1 MRILIGKPVTGTEA
15 VALRRLYGIVKDI
28 DGLLLVNFYV
38 GPRQFDFVLVLPEYT
53 GLIELKSVS
62 GPVFG
67 GQNGNWSIRDHTG
80 EKREYPGLN
89 PWRQAHEQALVLSD
103 EMSRFQKTHQNVP
116 KPLSAD
122 LYREFEAIACIY

>member
-1 MRILIGKPVTGTEA
+1 MRILIGKPATGTEA

-80 EKREYPGLN
+80 E
-89 PWRQAHEQALVLSD
+89 
-103 EMSRFQKTHQNVP
+103 
-116 KPLSAD
+116 SAQ
-122 LYREFEAIACIY
+122 LYRRQGDVRDRAAKSTAS